1 MSRRGERMYQ
11 QELINPHLSII
22 AFSEIEPLIR
32 KVEIFK
38 HLPSTVLSGVA
49 RRIQMIKYKKG
60 QRIILEETEAEGVF
74 FVFSGSVKLTKQDE
88 QGNEMIVCIKKKGEI
103 FAEACLFNQVSTM
116 YPATAVMLAE
126 GELAFL
132 NKRDLEE
139 ELLRQPELAIQM
151 IRYMSEGLQELT
163 STLRDI
169 ALLDVYT
176 KTVKSLERL
185 GLKFK
190 SEGFVRYN
198 IEIPLNVQEFA
209 TVVGVSRESVSRVFS
224 KLKKDGFID
233 LRERKIVILDWCLF
247 CSLIKPGY

>member
-1 MSRRGERMYQ
+1 MFNQDKVE
-11 QELINPHLSII
+11 PHLAII
-22 AFSEIEPLIR
+22 SFSEMEPFIR

-38 HLPSTVLSGVA
+38 HLPSPVLSGVVQ
-49 RRIQMIKYKKG
+49 RIKMNKYKKG

-103 FAEACLFNQVSTM
+103 FAEACLFNQTSSC
-116 YPATAVMLAE
+116 YPATAVMLTD

-132 NKRDLEE
+132 NKRDLEM
-139 ELLRQPELAIQM
+139 ELLNQPELAIQM
-151 IRYMSEGLQELT
+151 IRYMSEQLQELT

-176 KTVKSLERL
+176 KTIKTLERL
-185 GLKFK
+185 ALKFK
-190 SEGFVRYN
+190 VEGFARYN

-209 TVVGVSRESVSRVFS
+209 TVVGVSRESISRVFS
-224 KLKKDGFID
+224 KLKKDGIID
-233 LRERKIVILDWCLF
+233 LRERKIIIVDWCLF
-247 CSLIKPGY
+247 CTLIKPGY

>member
-1 MSRRGERMYQ
+1 MFRRGERMYQ
-11 QELINPHLSII
+11 QEIIGPHLSII
-22 AFSEIEPLIR
+22 AFSEMEPLMR
-32 KVEIFK
+32 KVEVFK
-38 HLPSTVLSGVA
+38 NLPSTVLSGVA
-49 RRIQMIKYKKG
+49 RRVQLVKYKKG
-60 QRIILEETEAEGVF
+60 QRIIVEETEAQGVF

-88 QGNEMIVCIKKKGEI
+88 HGNEMIVCIKKKGEI
-103 FAEACLFNQVSTM
+103 FAEACLFNQMSTM

-126 GELAFL
+126 GEIAFL

-139 ELLRQPELAIQM
+139 ELLQQPELAIQM
-151 IRYMSEGLQELT
+151 IRYMSESLQELT

-190 SEGFVRYN
+190 GEGFIRYN

>member
-22 AFSEIEPLIR
+22 AFSEMEPLIR

-60 QRIILEETEAEGVF
+60 QRIILEETEAQGVF

-126 GELAFL
+126 GELAYV
-132 NKRDLEE
+132 NKRIITTARACDSNDSIHERGTAGVDLYVKRYCVIGCIHENRE
-139 ELLRQPELAIQM
+139 V
-151 IRYMSEGLQELT
+151 IRT
-163 STLRDI
+163 PR
-169 ALLDVYT
+169 V
-176 KTVKSLERL
+176 
-185 GLKFK
+185 
-190 SEGFVRYN
+190 
-198 IEIPLNVQEFA
+198 EI
-209 TVVGVSRESVSRVFS
+209 
-224 KLKKDGFID
+224 
-233 LRERKIVILDWCLF
+233 
-247 CSLIKPGY
+247 